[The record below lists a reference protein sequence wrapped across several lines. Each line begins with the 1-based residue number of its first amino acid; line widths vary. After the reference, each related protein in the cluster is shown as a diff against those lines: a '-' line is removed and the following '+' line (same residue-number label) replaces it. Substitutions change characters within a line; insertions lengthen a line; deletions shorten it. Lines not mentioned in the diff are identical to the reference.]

1 MSRHAL
7 PASARAALYE
17 VMRLRRDIRE
27 FEPGA
32 LVDEAS
38 LARILHAAD
47 LAPSVGFS
55 QPWVFVRI
63 GEAAIRARIR
73 ASFLRCREAEASRFA
88 EPRRSKYLSYRLEGI
103 LESSF
108 NLCVCV
114 DLRNQGEHVLGT
126 TAQPEAVRASV
137 LCAVQNLWLAAR
149 AEGVAVGWVSIV
161 EPEVL
166 RAELALPPGI
176 EPVAYLCVGLPKVPF
191 ADRPLLEE
199 TGWLPRRPL
208 RVFLERWPADAAAP
222 MPLGPIEPLV
232 PAGAYACE
240 PPCEAARRAATS
252 HQANLLKPE
261 GSLGKLEDLAAW
273 VAACTRQFPV
283 PRTSAGDVSTAL
295 ALFAGDHGVT
305 AHGVSAYGSQLTA
318 AMLAAMARGGAA
330 ISVLARRHGV
340 DLHLIDVGVR
350 GALDAVPVRPLY
362 PVHDARIC
370 EGTRD
375 MLRGPALLPAEVD
388 AALEVGMTWAK
399 RLSTATV
406 LAVGEVG
413 IGNTTSAAAIVC
425 ALTGAAPREVVG
437 RGTGVS
443 SEVLDHKVLVVEQS
457 LRRAGFG
464 VSEVAHDPL
473 RVLAE
478 VGGLELAA
486 MAGFIIG
493 AAQCRRPV
501 VLDGFLANA
510 AALVA
515 ARLSGTELCGYL
527 VASHRSA
534 ERGAIRALQAL
545 EMHPLLDLDLRLG
558 EGTGAVFALNLIRDA
573 LALEE
578 RMATHQTAA
587 RP

>member
-1 MSRHAL
+1 
-7 PASARAALYE
+7 
-17 VMRLRRDIRE
+17 
-27 FEPGA
+27 
-32 LVDEAS
+32 
-38 LARILHAAD
+38 
-47 LAPSVGFS
+47 
-55 QPWVFVRI
+55 
-63 GEAAIRARIR
+63 
-73 ASFLRCREAEASRFA
+73 
-88 EPRRSKYLSYRLEGI
+88 
-103 LESSF
+103 
-108 NLCVCV
+108 
-114 DLRNQGEHVLGT
+114 
-126 TAQPEAVRASV
+126 
-137 LCAVQNLWLAAR
+137 
-149 AEGVAVGWVSIV
+149 
-161 EPEVL
+161 
-166 RAELALPPGI
+166 
-176 EPVAYLCVGLPKVPF
+176 
-191 ADRPLLEE
+191 
-199 TGWLPRRPL
+199 
-208 RVFLERWPADAAAP
+208 
-222 MPLGPIEPLV
+222 
-232 PAGAYACE
+232 
-240 PPCEAARRAATS
+240 
-252 HQANLLKPE
+252 
-261 GSLGKLEDLAAW
+261 
-273 VAACTRQFPV
+273 
-283 PRTSAGDVSTAL
+283 
-295 ALFAGDHGVT
+295 
-305 AHGVSAYGSQLTA
+305 
-318 AMLAAMARGGAA
+318 
-330 ISVLARRHGV
+330 
-340 DLHLIDVGVR
+340 
-350 GALDAVPVRPLY
+350 
-362 PVHDARIC
+362 
-370 EGTRD
+370 